1 MDEEA
6 KSEFKSL
13 YTHREREKIYMK
25 DFFKIQNKIEIASDQ
40 PEITSG
46 YILESLLQCI
56 DTPHAVL

>member
-1 MDEEA
+1 
-6 KSEFKSL
+6 
-13 YTHREREKIYMK
+13 MK

-46 YILESLLQCI
+46 YILESLLQYI